1 MLHNLTIT
9 LIKETRSRLASDW
22 QDGVAPFKMPP
33 EHIWIWLPVGC
44 FTISVWFTLCDLFYS
59 NWSL

>member
-1 MLHNLTIT
+1 MQMLLNIKVSFMLHNLTIT

-33 EHIWIWLPVGC
+33 EHI
-44 FTISVWFTLCDLFYS
+44 
-59 NWSL
+59 